1 VTTDTLSL
9 EEIKSQGDM
18 ILNRD
23 QGFDVYE
30 YGNGGVVGGV
40 SSRGRQAWHGL
51 LTVSQ
56 KPLLTIDD
64 VRELYPQIFLQYR
77 KEPLVHYGRPIPG
90 KYAIVRSDGKP
101 MSVVGSRYH
110 LYAFEQV
117 AEFGQT
123 LLDTG
128 EAMIETAVSTR
139 NETAFFLVMKIP
151 QEIKIAGL
159 EHELIDLYLLLS
171 NSIDASSKFR
181 GVVTPVRSEC
191 TNTESLAIRTAP
203 RSYELRHTA
212 SIEGRVL
219 DARAA
224 LDITFAYT
232 TALADLGQQLLGQKM
247 RGSDFSA
254 FLNRLV
260 PLPPA
265 GADVGDRLVTNR
277 AAVRTAIR
285 QIHDTS
291 DTVTNIKGTRWGAL
305 QSVLEYR
312 DHVAP
317 RRKSATSSAEES
329 RFNALVDPA
338 ESDIANRALALL
350 T

>member
-1 VTTDTLSL
+1 VTTDTLTL
-9 EEIKSQGDM
+9 EEIKSQGDL
-18 ILNRD
+18 ILNRNSSW
-23 QGFDVYE
+23 DVAE

-51 LTVSQ
+51 LTTSE

-77 KEPLVHYGRPIPG
+77 KEPLVHYGRPIAG
-90 KYAIVRSDGKP
+90 KYAIVRSDGKA

-123 LLDTG
+123 ILDTG
-128 EAMIETAVSTR
+128 EAVIETAVSTR
-139 NETAFFLVMKIP
+139 NETAFFLVLKIP
-151 QEIKIAGL
+151 REIKIAGL
-159 EHELIDLYLLLS
+159 DHEQIDLYLGLS

-181 GVVTPVRSEC
+181 AVVTPVRWEC
-191 TNTESLAIRTAP
+191 TNTESLGIKTAP

-212 SIEGRVL
+212 SLEGRVL
-219 DARAA
+219 DARTA
-224 LDITFAYT
+224 LDVTFAYT
-232 TALADLGQQLLGQKM
+232 DALVELGNTMVHQKL

-265 GADVGDRLVTNR
+265 ALAGDRVVTNR
-277 AAVRTAIR
+277 EAVRQAIR
-285 QIHDTS
+285 KVHDSS

-305 QSVLEYR
+305 QAVIEYR

-329 RFNALVDPA
+329 RFHALMDPA
-338 ESDIANRALALL
+338 ENDIANRALALL